1 MLKPGGYFILTDCF
15 AMSEE
20 EEHFHRTELHHMK
33 RDQNI
38 VDETF
43 YHYDTPLTVEYEKEA
58 FTNAG
63 FSSVSVLNS

>member
-1 MLKPGGYFILTDCF
+1 
-15 AMSEE
+15 MSEE